1 MDLIGVV
8 DTMFARY
15 DMGGEALDELAQ
27 CPGYGT
33 VFTTVRRTVP
43 GFKDL
48 AVQAKKLIEEEGCR
62 IVVAL
67 GMPGKEQV
75 DKVCAHEASTGIMT
89 AQLMTNTPI
98 LEVFV
103 HEDESDDPATL
114 AMVFKNRSR
123 DHARNAYLM
132 LYEPEELIARAG
144 QGVRRGSPTQGPSRS
159 DQTGRSGS
167 GIPGQPQHPLGHD
180 VSLHLGRPAAHGEGG
195 GEQEPPGPGRVQPDP
210 PAPARPRLAGPDP
223 RPGAGPDRRRRR
235 PMSIPKGP
243 ARSRAR
249 SITCWPWASARALR
263 TDASAPGWRPA
274 STAETMRRRST
285 RKIRLSTH
293 TDTNR
298 SRQGG

>member
-15 DMGGEALDELAQ
+15 DMGGEALDELSQ

-33 VFTTVRRTVP
+33 TFTTIRRTVP

-48 AVQAKKLIEEEGCR
+48 AVAAKKLIEEEGCR

-67 GMPGKEQV
+67 GMPGKEKV
-75 DKVCAHEASTGIMT
+75 DKVCAHEASTGIMQ

-132 LYEPEELIARAG
+132 LYEPEQLTARAG
-144 QGVRRGSPTQGPSRS
+144 LRVRAGPPLSWRAPGTGCRRSRS
-159 DQTGRSGS
+159 SSVTARLS
-167 GIPGQPQHPLGHD
+167 
-180 VSLHLGRPAAHGEGG
+180 REARRCR
-195 GEQEPPGPGRVQPDP
+195 GPGRSEGAP
-210 PAPARPRLAGPDP
+210 PCR
-223 RPGAGPDRRRRR
+223 
-235 PMSIPKGP
+235 
-243 ARSRAR
+243 
-249 SITCWPWASARALR
+249 
-263 TDASAPGWRPA
+263 
-274 STAETMRRRST
+274 
-285 RKIRLSTH
+285 
-293 TDTNR
+293 
-298 SRQGG
+298 

>member
-15 DMGGEALDELAQ
+15 DMGGEALDELSE

-33 VFTTVRRTVP
+33 HFTTLRRTVP

-48 AVQAKKLIEEEGCR
+48 AVAAKKMIEEDGCR

-67 GMPGKEQV
+67 GMPGREQV

-103 HEDESDDPATL
+103 HEDESDDPAEL

-132 LYEPEELIARAG
+132 LYEPEQLTARAG
-144 QGVRRGSPTQGPSRS
+144 QGIRQGFAHAGPLELVAVTSTAGRRR
-159 DQTGRSGS
+159 D
-167 GIPGQPQHPLGHD
+167 
-180 VSLHLGRPAAHGEGG
+180 PAARA
-195 GEQEPPGPGRVQPDP
+195 EPDRP
-210 PAPARPRLAGPDP
+210 PATSCSRPP
-223 RPGAGPDRRRRR
+223 RTTTRR
-235 PMSIPKGP
+235 SSG
-243 ARSRAR
+243 
-249 SITCWPWASARALR
+249 CSA
-263 TDASAPGWRPA
+263 WPA
-274 STAETMRRRST
+274 S
-285 RKIRLSTH
+285 
-293 TDTNR
+293 
-298 SRQGG
+298 SRCPPW

>member
-15 DMGGEALDELAQ
+15 DMGGEALDELSQ

-33 VFTTVRRTVP
+33 TFTTIRRTVP

-48 AVQAKKLIEEEGCR
+48 AVAAKKLIEEEGCR

-67 GMPGKEQV
+67 GMPGREKV
-75 DKVCAHEASTGIMT
+75 DKVCAHEASTGIMQ

-132 LYEPEELIARAG
+132 LYEPEQLTARAG
-144 QGVRRGSPTQGPSRS
+144 QGIRQGFAHAGPSIS
-159 DQTGRSGS
+159 EQSATGPTLSGGPPEQS
-167 GIPGQPQHPLGHD
+167 ADPVFAARLLRGGRCESALT
-180 VSLHLGRPAAHGEGG
+180 VS
-195 GEQEPPGPGRVQPDP
+195 
-210 PAPARPRLAGPDP
+210 
-223 RPGAGPDRRRRR
+223 
-235 PMSIPKGP
+235 
-243 ARSRAR
+243 
-249 SITCWPWASARALR
+249 
-263 TDASAPGWRPA
+263 
-274 STAETMRRRST
+274 
-285 RKIRLSTH
+285 
-293 TDTNR
+293 
-298 SRQGG
+298 

>member
-15 DMGGEALDELAQ
+15 DMGAEAVDELSE

-33 VFTTVRRTVP
+33 RFTVVRRTVP

-48 AVQAKKLIEEEGCR
+48 AVAAKKLIEEEGCR

-67 GMPGKEQV
+67 GMPGKEKV

-123 DHARNAYLM
+123 DHAAQRLSHALR
-132 LYEPEELIARAG
+132 ARGAHRPG
-144 QGVRRGSPTQGPSRS
+144 GP
-159 DQTGRSGS
+159 
-167 GIPGQPQHPLGHD
+167 GH
-180 VSLHLGRPAAHGEGG
+180 
-195 GEQEPPGPGRVQPDP
+195 PPGL
-210 PAPARPRLAGPDP
+210 RPRRAAG
-223 RPGAGPDRRRRR
+223 
-235 PMSIPKGP
+235 
-243 ARSRAR
+243 
-249 SITCWPWASARALR
+249 ALNLR
-263 TDASAPGWRPA
+263 
-274 STAETMRRRST
+274 
-285 RKIRLSTH
+285 
-293 TDTNR
+293 
-298 SRQGG
+298 

>member
-33 VFTTVRRTVP
+33 RFTTIRRTVP

-48 AVQAKKLIEEEGCR
+48 AVAAKKLIEEEGCR

-67 GMPGKEQV
+67 GMPGREKV

-114 AMVFKNRSR
+114 AMVFKNR
-123 DHARNAYLM
+123 
-132 LYEPEELIARAG
+132 
-144 QGVRRGSPTQGPSRS
+144 
-159 DQTGRSGS
+159 
-167 GIPGQPQHPLGHD
+167 
-180 VSLHLGRPAAHGEGG
+180 
-195 GEQEPPGPGRVQPDP
+195 
-210 PAPARPRLAGPDP
+210 
-223 RPGAGPDRRRRR
+223 
-235 PMSIPKGP
+235 
-243 ARSRAR
+243 
-249 SITCWPWASARALR
+249 
-263 TDASAPGWRPA
+263 
-274 STAETMRRRST
+274 
-285 RKIRLSTH
+285 
-293 TDTNR
+293 
-298 SRQGG
+298 